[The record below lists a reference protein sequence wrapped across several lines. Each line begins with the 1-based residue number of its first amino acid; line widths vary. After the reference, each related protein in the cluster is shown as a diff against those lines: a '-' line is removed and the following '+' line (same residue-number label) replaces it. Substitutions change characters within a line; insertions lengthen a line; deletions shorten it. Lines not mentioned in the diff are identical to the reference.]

1 LSTTTPVPITD
12 EREKRAFVQRIA
24 DSPGFRSAP
33 RLRDFLLFVTDV
45 ALSGRSSEISEQYIG
60 REVFHRATDYD
71 TANDNIVRVSARQLR
86 IKLHEYAD
94 TEGNA
99 DPWVLDIPKGGYVPV
114 FTRRQPAV
122 VEAPPANRMSPRWRI
137 AAVVCAAIALLATGA
152 WVSTLTGRAGRD
164 KHRSPLTDL
173 VLRPGQRTLV
183 VLADSSMVL
192 LHELT
197 GQMTTTDDYAARQ
210 PPPPARIPSLD
221 ALTRSIATQ
230 QLTSV
235 ADVGFAVNL
244 LRARP
249 DALDRIVVAHARNA
263 GPRSFKEGNAILL
276 GGPRSNPWANL
287 FESRVNYRFDFSG
300 EPPSARLVNTNPR
313 PGEPA
318 IFVTERHNGVVVKS
332 FARIAALP
340 NLDNSGRVLLLA
352 GTTIEA
358 TEAATEF
365 FLGERSGTMLAQA
378 LGRDPAGLSAFEV
391 LLEVSAI
398 GGMSHN
404 SRIVATRLLP

>member
-1 LSTTTPVPITD
+1 MSTTTPVPITD

-152 WVSTLTGRAGRD
+152 PGSMA
-164 KHRSPLTDL
+164 RSSAHPFAT
-173 VLRPGQRTLV
+173 T
-183 VLADSSMVL
+183 SSA
-192 LHELT
+192 EPP
-197 GQMTTTDDYAARQ
+197 AAR
-210 PPPPARIPSLD
+210 
-221 ALTRSIATQ
+221 
-230 QLTSV
+230 
-235 ADVGFAVNL
+235 F
-244 LRARP
+244 
-249 DALDRIVVAHARNA
+249 
-263 GPRSFKEGNAILL
+263 
-276 GGPRSNPWANL
+276 
-287 FESRVNYRFDFSG
+287 
-300 EPPSARLVNTNPR
+300 
-313 PGEPA
+313 
-318 IFVTERHNGVVVKS
+318 
-332 FARIAALP
+332 
-340 NLDNSGRVLLLA
+340 
-352 GTTIEA
+352 
-358 TEAATEF
+358 AATK
-365 FLGERSGTMLAQA
+365 RSTSW
-378 LGRDPAGLSAFEV
+378 DTKVHAGAM
-391 LLEVSAI
+391 APP
-398 GGMSHN
+398 
-404 SRIVATRLLP
+404 RC